1 MSPAAADAD
10 ADVIVVGAGLSG
22 LVCAAR
28 LVAGGARVRVLEARE
43 RTGGRLL
50 GRLVGD
56 GMFDL
61 GGQWWTAGQ
70 PRLAALADELGIARV
85 PQHRDGASVLALDP
99 LVLGDGRAPARAKRR
114 TLPGRIVDA
123 LVRGRRVAQLSRLV
137 ERAGREAPPSWDR
150 ESLGAW
156 LARELPDATLREHV
170 AIHCEMTFAVEPH
183 ELSLL
188 DYLAQLAA
196 GGDPFDGAAG
206 DEHRFVP
213 GAFALPARLAAALG
227 DRVSLATPVRAIDAV
242 TGAVTTDASTL
253 RASHVVLA
261 VPPAAARAIA
271 FTPPLPPAAAAAL
284 SASRAGPVVKVVA
297 TYARAFW
304 RDAGRS
310 GEAYLRPGVVRAT
323 ADACTPDGVPA
334 LSAFVVASEAAA
346 WAPDRAARVLDDLRR
361 LFGDDAAHPTDLGFH
376 DWGADPLAHGCVAG
390 LPPGARSAGAA
401 WRGPHARLHIA
412 GTEAAHRWP
421 GFMEGAIDAAE
432 RVAAEILAR

>member
-1 MSPAAADAD
+1 MSPATADADPD

-22 LVCAAR
+22 LVCATR
-28 LVAGGARVRVLEARE
+28 LVAGGARVRVLEARD

-85 PQHRDGASVLALDP
+85 PQHRVGASVLALDP
-99 LVLGDGRAPARAKRR
+99 R
-114 TLPGRIVDA
+114 TRSFPGRIVDA
-123 LVRGRRVAQLSRLV
+123 LVRGRRVAQLSRFI
-137 ERAGREAPPSWDR
+137 ERAGREAPPAWDR

-156 LARELPDATLREHV
+156 LAREIPDATLRDHV

-183 ELSLL
+183 ELSFL

-196 GGDPFDGAAG
+196 GGDPFDGTAG

-213 GAFALPARLAAALG
+213 GAFALPACLAAALG
-227 DRVSLATPVRAIDAV
+227 DRVSLASPVRAIDAGA
-242 TGAVTTDASTL
+242 GAVTVTTDTATL
-253 RASHVVLA
+253 RASHIVLA
-261 VPPAAARAIA
+261 VPPSAARAIA
-271 FTPPLPPAAAAAL
+271 FTPPLPPPAAAAL

-304 RDAGRS
+304 RDGGRS

-323 ADACTPDGVPA
+323 ADACTADGVPA
-334 LSAFVVASEAAA
+334 LAAFVVAAEAAA
-346 WAPDRAARVLDDLRR
+346 WTPAHSAHVLDDLRR
-361 LFGDDAAHPTDLGFH
+361 LFGDDAARPTDLGFH

-390 LPPGARSAGAA
+390 MPPGARSAGAA
-401 WRGPHARLHIA
+401 WRGPHARLHVA
-412 GTEAAHRWP
+412 GTEAAHHWP

-432 RVAAEILAR
+432 RAAAEILAT

>member
-1 MSPAAADAD
+1 MPTATDDAD

-22 LVCAAR
+22 LVCATR
-28 LVAGGARVRVLEARE
+28 LVAGGARVRVLEARV

-85 PQHRDGASVLALDP
+85 PQHRAGASVITLDP
-99 LVLGDGRAPARAKRR
+99 FVASDGLASATPRRR

-123 LVRGRRVAQLSRLV
+123 LVRGRRVAELSRLI
-137 ERAGREAPPSWDR
+137 ERAGREAPLDWDR

-156 LARELPDATLREHV
+156 LAREIPDATLRDHV

-183 ELSLL
+183 ELSFL

-196 GGDPFDGAAG
+196 GGDPFDGTAG

-227 DRVSLATPVRAIDAV
+227 DRVSLATPVRAIDV
-242 TGAVTTDASTL
+242 GAGTVRTDSATL

-323 ADACTPDGVPA
+323 ADACTADGVPA
-334 LSAFVVASEAAA
+334 LAAFVVAAEAAA
-346 WAPDRAARVLDDLRR
+346 WTPAHTAHVLDDLRR
-361 LFGDDAAHPTDLGFH
+361 LFGDAAARPTDLGFH
-376 DWGADPLAHGCVAG
+376 AWGADPLAHGCVAG

-401 WRGPHARLHIA
+401 WRGPHARLHVA

-432 RVAAEILAR
+432 RAAAEILAA